1 MVRRDG
7 DGEEEVSELLVILP
21 TSNWAGCGWYMYSS
35 TLGRCLGRTKNDRLV
50 EVRSSCHYS
59 ALNRSH
65 TLAHSKFA
73 WLGVDYF
80 GLQ

>member
-1 MVRRDG
+1 MARRSVSWLLG
-7 DGEEEVSELLVILP
+7 TASSNLEVK
-21 TSNWAGCGWYMYSS
+21 AGCGWYMYSS

-50 EVRSSCHYS
+50 EVRSNCHYS

-65 TLAHSKFA
+65 TLANSKFA
-73 WLGVDYF
+73 WLGADYF